1 MEGSLVQWLRA
12 LTLEPATWSEPGS
25 VTYELC
31 DPDDLSILVSP
42 LKVGTLTLLPSSAR
56 CGD

>member
-1 MEGSLVQWLRA
+1 MQWLRA
-12 LTLEPATWSEPGS
+12 LTLEPAAWSDPGS

-31 DPDDLSILVSP
+31 DPDDLSVLVSP
-42 LKVGTLTLLPSSAR
+42 LKVGTLALLPSSVH